1 MSKVLAQ
8 GNYLIL
14 EKVDYEKEETTDSG
28 IIIKRSQVLDSSFSE
43 SKILSM
49 GQGIPDSGGNIT
61 SVNYNVGD
69 SVLYDARSRIGTHA
83 EFDVIRREDVVA
95 VVHDET
101 D

>member
-28 IIIKRSQVLDSSFSE
+28 IIIKKSQVLDSSFAE
-43 SKILSM
+43 AKILSM
-49 GQGIPDSGGNIT
+49 GQGVPDSDGHVAPINFT
-61 SVNYNVGD
+61 VGD

-95 VVHDET
+95 VIYDET
-101 D
+101 E

>member
-14 EKVDYEKEETTDSG
+14 EKVDYEKEEITESG
-28 IIIKRSQVLDSSFSE
+28 IIVKMSQVLDSSFAE
-43 SKILSM
+43 SKILSI
-49 GQGIPDSGGNIT
+49 GQGIPDSDGNV
-61 SVNYNVGD
+61 SPVNYNVGD

-95 VVHDET
+95 VVRDET